1 MYEEDYANKQ
11 IRNLARMD
19 TVKQASEK
27 KKVMHQKVQEYYA
40 V

>member
-11 IRNLARMD
+11 IRKLAGMD
-19 TVKQASEK
+19 TVKRAFEK
-27 KKVMHQKVQEYYA
+27 EKVMHKKVQEYYA